1 MISIFSSNFLDC
13 VPYVAGFIDVY
24 ENSKLFIDNSK
35 FEKLFSIGSG
45 SVILANYKE
54 NLIQITNSNF
64 TNNYAILG
72 GVFYA

>member
-54 NLIQITNSNF
+54 NLI
-64 TNNYAILG
+64 
-72 GVFYA
+72 